1 MKSAISQTSLGMS
14 GTGGN
19 LTSQGFGQGHGIQNL
34 AIQPSFVPS
43 IKSLNS
49 GSGCPNNLGNTT
61 SLTHL
66 NFNNTLTTPIN
77 FNNTV
82 Q

>member
-1 MKSAISQTSLGMS
+1 MS

-19 LTSQGFGQGHGIQNL
+19 LTSQGFGQGNGIQNL

-49 GSGCPNNLGNTT
+49 GGQMGGTT
-61 SLTHL
+61 SLS
-66 NFNNTLTTPIN
+66 
-77 FNNTV
+77 
-82 Q
+82 